1 MDADRMTSASIT
13 STNNRFTEI
22 EIELDF
28 ELLVAAAEEVEED
41 AGDVEAVA
49 DDERLLVE
57 VGVLELVT
65 VAEDALLD
73 DDCTFEAEE
82 EEEDTPEPAGPTE
95 TTVTAS
101 VSWSETKTSPLA
113 ES

>member
-73 DDCTFEAEE
+73 DDCTFEV
-82 EEEDTPEPAGPTE
+82 EEEDTPESAGPTE